1 MGPRALLVALLI
13 LAPLACAQNVSAF
26 LDAQKDLKATELKIA
41 EAKAAGKGIS
51 EAEKLLQEAKRKFIE
66 GDYSASL
73 VISMK
78 SREEAERA
86 LSQKSPGMET
96 LFPYIPYITVA
107 LISLGALLTFLKKSP
122 NGKKRKDALQDELE
136 DMRIIGGVIGAV
148 VAREDGLLVASSFLP
163 TQNAGM
169 IAAMSAQVVKNS
181 KITVRELG
189 MEKFQHTMVMA
200 AKAQY
205 VAFEKDSIILLVLV
219 DKGVNIGLILN
230 AVEKKLDRLRSLVDL
245 KGTGEQQLHVTMN
258 ASVGQILA
266 SPQGFVGKKVSI
278 KGCEIHEME
287 PGVYVIADFTGAIT
301 GYSEPDLKG
310 KGSVDGI
317 IQIKKG
323 KPILEF

>member
-1 MGPRALLVALLI
+1 LLI
-13 LAPLACAQNVSAF
+13 AILLLAPLANAQNVSAF
-26 LDAQKDLKATELKIA
+26 LDAQKDLKAAETKIA
-41 EAKAAGKGIS
+41 EAKGAGKRVDQ
-51 EAEKLLQEAKRKFIE
+51 AQALLQEAKRKFIE
-66 GDYSASL
+66 GDYSKSL
-73 VISMK
+73 ELSMK
-78 SREEAERA
+78 SREEIERA
-86 LSQKSPGMET
+86 LSQRSPGIEA
-96 LFPYIPYITVA
+96 LPPYVPYAILLLA
-107 LISLGALLTFLKKSP
+107 AALLAINSRRTSG
-122 NGKKRKDALQDELE
+122 GKKRKDALQDELE
-136 DMRIIGGVIGAV
+136 DMRMIGGVIGAV
-148 VAREDGLLVASSFLP
+148 VARDDGLLIGSSFLR

-189 MEKFQHTMVMA
+189 MEKFQYTMVMA

-219 DKGVNIGLILN
+219 DKDVNIGLILN
-230 AVEKKLDRLRSLVDL
+230 AVEKRLGRLRSLVDL

-266 SPQGFVGKKVSI
+266 SPQSFVGKKVSI

-287 PGVYVIADFTGAIT
+287 PGVYVISDFTGAIT
-301 GYSEPDLKG
+301 GYSEADLKG

-317 IQIKKG
+317 IQLKKG

>member
-1 MGPRALLVALLI
+1 MLIALLL
-13 LAPLACAQNVSAF
+13 LAPLANAQNVSAF
-26 LDAQKDLKATELKIA
+26 LDAQKDLKATEAKIA
-41 EAKAAGKGIS
+41 EAKGAGKGVDQ
-51 EAEKLLQEAKRKFIE
+51 AQALLQEAKRKFIE
-66 GDYSASL
+66 GDYSKSL
-73 VISMK
+73 ELSMK
-78 SREEAERA
+78 SREEIERA
-86 LSQKSPGMET
+86 LLQKSPGIEA
-96 LFPYIPYITVA
+96 LFPYAPYAVLLLA
-107 LISLGALLTFLKKSP
+107 AALLAINAKRTP
-122 NGKKRKDALQDELE
+122 GGKKRKDALQDELE
-136 DMRIIGGVIGAV
+136 DMRMIGGVIGAV
-148 VAREDGLLVASSFLP
+148 VARDDGLLIGSSFLR

-219 DKGVNIGLILN
+219 DKNVNIGLILN

-266 SPQGFVGKKVSI
+266 SPQSFVGKKVSI

-301 GYSEPDLKG
+301 GYSEADLKG

-317 IQIKKG
+317 IQLKKG